1 MELTGKHRRYLRAL
15 AHELSPVVIVG
26 KDGLTGAVFAAV
38 ERALLDHELIKV
50 KLGERA
56 GADRHA
62 AATELATATHSEVA
76 QVLGNIV
83 LLYKAHPETPS
94 LKLPS
99 RPR

>member
-15 AHELSPVVIVG
+15 AHDLSPIVMVG
-26 KDGLTGAVFAAV
+26 KDGLTAAVFAAV
-38 ERALLDHELIKV
+38 ARALLDHELIKV
-50 KLGERA
+50 KLGEGA
-56 GADRHA
+56 GDDRHA
-62 AATELATATHSEVA
+62 AAAALATATQSDVA

-83 LLYKAHPETPS
+83 LLYKPHPETPS